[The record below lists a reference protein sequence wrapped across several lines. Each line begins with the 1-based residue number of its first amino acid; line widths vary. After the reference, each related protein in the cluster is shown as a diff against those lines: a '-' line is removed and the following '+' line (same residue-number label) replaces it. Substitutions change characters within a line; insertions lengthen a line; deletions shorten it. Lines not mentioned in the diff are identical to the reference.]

1 MYIYVGNLASETERG
16 DLRREF
22 EEFGEVSRAAIIMD
36 RSTGASAGFGFVEMA
51 NQGSTD
57 AALSGMVGKE
67 IHGRLLQIRKTR
79 QVVGAKPDSP
89 KAA

>member
-1 MYIYVGNLASETERG
+1 MYIYVGNLALETERG

-36 RSTGASAGFGFVEMA
+36 RSTGVSAGFGFVEMA
-51 NQGSTD
+51 SQDGTD

-67 IHGRLLQIRKTR
+67 LHGRLLRIRKTR
-79 QVVGAKPDSP
+79 PVPEVRPDSP
-89 KAA
+89 RAA